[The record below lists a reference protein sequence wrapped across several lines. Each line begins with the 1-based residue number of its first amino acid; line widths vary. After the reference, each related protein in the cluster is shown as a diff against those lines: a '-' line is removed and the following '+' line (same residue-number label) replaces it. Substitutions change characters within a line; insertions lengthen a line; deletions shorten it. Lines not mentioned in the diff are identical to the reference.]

1 VNFKLF
7 RTGAV
12 GALMLALT
20 AAPCWA
26 QAVPPATIDFDIPA
40 EPLGKALQAFA
51 AQTHQQLLFAS
62 DSVSGRNAPAIKGRF
77 APDAVLKRLLTGSGL
92 QVQRAGPT
100 SLVLKPS
107 TPDTVPHRTASTA
120 VQTARP
126 LSAPPEGLAQ
136 AAAVT
141 APGDLA
147 VPETVQEVTVTGS
160 HIRGVQPSSPVVS
173 LTANAILES
182 GQTDLGEAI
191 RSLPQDF
198 GGGQN
203 PGIGLVAGGSANQ
216 NATSGSSVNLRGLG
230 QDATLTL
237 LNGRRLS
244 AGGFTP
250 SVDIGAIPIAA
261 VDKVQI
267 VLDGASAIY
276 GSDAVAGVANVILKR
291 DFDGVTASARLGGT
305 SDGGDTQRQYSLVG
319 GDRWSSGG
327 FIAAINYED
336 DDGISSQE
344 RSFTSIMPKGTS
356 LYPEISTLNGL
367 ISLHQDLTSFAHFSI
382 DALYSHHWSQES
394 FAEPPYVNIHETVGE
409 VTTAVS
415 PTLSFDLP
423 HHWQLALN
431 GTISSD
437 QDRIDEVVAPV
448 SAGPSS
454 SVNLCY
460 CNREKSAEIDANGPL
475 VTLPAGPIQVA
486 LGAGYRSNYFDARIY
501 GTSSYVGGGRS
512 SGFTFGELA
521 VPLVAPDQ
529 QIPGVHKL
537 DLNAALRFEDYSDAG
552 QVTTPK
558 VGLVWSPISDVDLKA
573 SWGQSFQA
581 PILYDEFETHYVA
594 VYPAAVL
601 GGQGYP
607 ASASAILN
615 EGGNATLKPERATT
629 ITAGVV
635 YHPARLSGLRIEL
648 GYFHIDYTN
657 RVVQP
662 ITVLNAGTLANPENA
677 PFITYSP
684 TASAQAALINSPG
697 VVFANETGAPYS
709 ANNVVAIVNDGY
721 TNAAREEY
729 QGVDMSATYRMA
741 TLGGMLDLIGSSSWL
756 QGNEQIGADAPAV
769 DTVGTV
775 FNPPHW
781 RDRAGLVWRR
791 DGFDVATYL
800 NYIGGVRDIRRT
812 PNINGA
818 SETTTDLAFGYKL
831 GVQAGLLNDS
841 QIRFS
846 IINLFDKDPPRL
858 IPSVVYAQPYDST
871 NYSAIGRLMSLTV
884 SKHF

>member
-1 VNFKLF
+1 MNFKLF

-191 RSLPQDF
+191 RSLPQDS

-203 PGIGLVAGGSANQ
+203 PGIGLVAGGVANQ
-216 NATSGSSVNLRGLG
+216 NATSGSSADLRGLG

-244 AGGFTP
+244 AGGATP
-250 SVDIGAIPIAA
+250 SVDISAIPIAS
-261 VDKVQI
+261 VDQVQI

-276 GSDAVAGVANVILKR
+276 GSDAVAGVVNVILKR

-319 GDRWSSGG
+319 GYRWSSGG

-336 DDGISSQE
+336 DDAVYSHE
-344 RSFTSIMPKGTS
+344 RSFTSTMPASNTI
-356 LYPEISTLNGL
+356 YPAIATLNGL
-367 ISLHQDLTSFAHFSI
+367 VSLHQDLTSFSHFGI
-382 DALYSHHWSQES
+382 DALYSHHWSQEDVGG
-394 FAEPPYVNIHETVGE
+394 PPYYNVHETLGE
-409 VTTAVS
+409 VTTSVS

-423 HHWQLALN
+423 HHWQLTLN
-431 GTISSD
+431 GTISID
-437 QDRIDEVVAPV
+437 QNRIDEVVAPFAPV
-448 SAGPSS
+448 PPSTE
-454 SVNLCY
+454 VACY

-475 VTLPAGPIQVA
+475 ITLPAGQLQVA
-486 LGAGYRSNYFDARIY
+486 LGAGYRYNYFDARIY
-501 GTSSYVGGGRS
+501 NDDAYIGGGRD
-512 SGFTFGELA
+512 SGYTFGEIA
-521 VPLVAPDQ
+521 APLVSPNQ

-537 DLNAALRFEDYSDAG
+537 DLNAAFRLEDYSDVG

-558 VGLVWSPISDVDLKA
+558 VGLVWSPTSDFELKA
-573 SWGQSFQA
+573 SWGKSFQA
-581 PILYDEFETHYVA
+581 PILADEFGTHYVLI
-594 VYPAAVL
+594 YPTAPL
-601 GGQGYP
+601 GGKGYP
-607 ASASAILN
+607 ASASAIIN
-615 EGGNATLKPERATT
+615 EGGNTNLKPERATT
-629 ITAGVV
+629 ITGGVV

-657 RVVQP
+657 RVVTP
-662 ITVLNAGTLANPENA
+662 IPSLGAGTLGNPEYA
-677 PFITYSP
+677 PFITYNP
-684 TASAQAALINSPG
+684 TANAQAAILNSPG
-697 VVFANETGAPYS
+697 IELYNYTGEPYS
-709 ANNVVAIVNDGY
+709 ASNVAAIVNNVS

-729 QGVDMSATYRMA
+729 QGADISAKYSA
-741 TLGGMLDLIGSSSWL
+741 LALGGTLDLIASSAWL
-756 QGNEQIGADAPAV
+756 QGNEQIGADSPTV

-781 RDRAGLVWRR
+781 RGRAGFVWRR

-800 NYIGGVRDIRRT
+800 NYIGGVRNTQQT
-812 PNINGA
+812 PNVNGA
-818 SETTTDLAFGYKL
+818 SETTTDLSVSYKF
-831 GVQAGLLNDS
+831 GVQAGFLNES

-846 IINLFDKDPPRL
+846 ITNLFDKGPPYL
-858 IPSVVYAQPYDST
+858 SPIYVYAQPYDST
-871 NYSAIGRLMSLTV
+871 NYSALGRLMSLTV

>member
-1 VNFKLF
+1 VNSKLF

-12 GALMLALT
+12 SALMLALT
-20 AAPCWA
+20 AVPCWA
-26 QAVPPATIDFDIPA
+26 QAVAPATIDFNIPA

-62 DSVSGRNAPAIKGRF
+62 DSVAGRNAPAIKGRF

-100 SLVLKPS
+100 SLVLKPATLES
-107 TPDTVPHRTASTA
+107 APRRAASMA

-126 LSAPPEGLAQ
+126 LSAPSEGLAQ
-136 AAAVT
+136 PDAVT

-160 HIRGVQPSSPVVS
+160 HIRGVQPSSPVVR

-191 RSLPQDF
+191 RSLPQDS

-203 PGIGLVAGGSANQ
+203 PGIGEVAGGVANQ
-216 NATSGSSVNLRGLG
+216 NATSGSSANLRGLG

-250 SVDIGAIPIAA
+250 GVDISAIPIAA
-261 VDKVQI
+261 VDQVQV

-276 GSDAVAGVANVILKR
+276 GSDAVAGVVNVILKR

-319 GDRWSSGG
+319 GDSWPTGG
-327 FIAAINYED
+327 FIAAIKYED
-336 DDGISSQE
+336 DDGIYSQE
-344 RSFTSIMPKGTS
+344 RSFTSGMPKGN
-356 LYPEISTLNGL
+356 LIYPPIAQLNGL
-367 ISLHQDLTSFAHFSI
+367 ISLHQDLTSFAHFSM
-382 DALYSHHWSQES
+382 DMLYSHHWSQT
-394 FAEPPYVNIHETVGE
+394 FYVAPPYETIHEALGE

-423 HHWQLALN
+423 HGWQLELN
-431 GTISSD
+431 GTISID
-437 QDRIDEVVAPV
+437 QNHFDDVIVPLSSAPPT
-448 SAGPSS
+448 ATIG
-454 SVNLCY
+454 CY

-475 VTLPAGPIQVA
+475 ITLPAGPLQVA
-486 LGAGYRSNYFDARIY
+486 LGAGYRSNYYDARDY
-501 GTSSYVGGGRS
+501 NVDSYIGGGRQ
-512 SGFTFGELA
+512 SGYAFGELA
-521 VPLVAPDQ
+521 VPVVAPDQ

-537 DLNAALRFEDYSDAG
+537 ELNVAFRFEDYSDVG

-558 VGLVWSPISDVDLKA
+558 VGLVWSPVSDFDVKA

-581 PILYDEFETHYVA
+581 PILGDVFETHYGL
-594 VYPAAVL
+594 VYPAALL

-607 ASASAILN
+607 ASASAIVN
-615 EGGNATLKPERATT
+615 EGGNPNLKPERATS
-629 ITAGVV
+629 ITGGVV
-635 YHPARLSGLRIEL
+635 YHPVRLSGLRIEL
-648 GYFHIDYTN
+648 GYFYIDYTN
-657 RVVQP
+657 RVVTP
-662 ITVLNAGTLANPENA
+662 IPQLGASTLGNPEYA
-677 PFITYSP
+677 PFIIYNP
-684 TASAQAALINSPG
+684 TASAQAAVLNSPG
-697 VVFANETGAPYS
+697 IVFANYTGAPYS
-709 ANNVVAIVNDGY
+709 ANNVVAIANDVF

-729 QGVDMSATYRMA
+729 QGVDMSATYRTA
-741 TLGGMLDLIGSSSWL
+741 AFGGTLDLIASSSWL
-756 QGNEQIGADAPAV
+756 QGNEQIGADAPSV
-769 DTVGTV
+769 DTVGLV

-781 RDRAGLVWRR
+781 RDRTGFVWRR
-791 DGFDVATYL
+791 EGFDVATYV
-800 NYIGGVRDIRRT
+800 NYIGGVRNVQQT
-812 PNINGA
+812 PYINGA
-818 SETTTDLAFGYKL
+818 SEATTDLAFGYKF
-831 GVQAGLLNDS
+831 GAQAGILQDG
-841 QIRFS
+841 QIRLS
-846 IINLFDKDPPRL
+846 IANLFDKAPPHL
-858 IPSVVYAQPYDST
+858 NPSVVYAQPYDST

>member
-1 VNFKLF
+1 MNSKLF

-26 QAVPPATIDFDIPA
+26 QAVAPATIDFNIPA

-62 DSVSGRNAPAIKGRF
+62 DSVAGRNAPAIKGRF
-77 APDAVLKRLLTGSGL
+77 APDAVLKRLLIGSGL
-92 QVQRAGPT
+92 LVERAGPT

-107 TPDTVPHRTASTA
+107 TPDMAARRTASTA
-120 VQTARP
+120 AQTARP
-126 LSAPPEGLAQ
+126 LWELSEGPAQ
-136 AAAVT
+136 ADAVT
-141 APGDLA
+141 APVDALA
-147 VPETVQEVTVTGS
+147 PETVQEVTVTGS

-173 LTANAILES
+173 LTANAILEP

-203 PGIGLVAGGSANQ
+203 PGIGLVAGGSTNQ
-216 NATSGSSVNLRGLG
+216 NATSGSSANLRGLG

-261 VDKVQI
+261 VDQVQV

-276 GSDAVAGVANVILKR
+276 GSDAVAGVVNVILKR

-336 DDGISSQE
+336 DDGIYSQQ
-344 RSFTSIMPKGTS
+344 RSFAQSLPKGNS
-356 LYPEISTLNGL
+356 LYPGIATLNGL

-382 DALYSHHWSQES
+382 DALYSHHWSQTS
-394 FAEPPYVNIHETVGE
+394 DVAPPIETIHEKLGE

-423 HHWQLALN
+423 HHWHLELN
-431 GTISSD
+431 GTISID
-437 QDRIDEVVAPV
+437 QDRFNEVAVPFTPVAAI
-448 SAGPSS
+448 SDIG
-454 SVNLCY
+454 CY

-475 VTLPAGPIQVA
+475 FTLPAGPIQVA
-486 LGAGYRSNYFDARIY
+486 LGAGYRYNYFDSRSYSAD
-501 GTSSYVGGGRS
+501 SYVGGGRS

-537 DLNAALRFEDYSDAG
+537 DLNAALRFEDYSDVG

-558 VGLVWSPISDVDLKA
+558 VGLVWSPISDIDLKA

-581 PILYDEFETHYVA
+581 PILYDEFETHYVSI
-594 VYPAAVL
+594 YPAALL

-615 EGGNATLKPERATT
+615 QGGNANLKPERATT

-657 RVVQP
+657 RIVQP
-662 ITVLNAGTLANPENA
+662 ITVLNGTTLGNPENA
-677 PFITYSP
+677 PFVIYNP
-684 TASAQAALINSPG
+684 NDSAQAAVINAPG
-697 VVFANETGAPYS
+697 IVFNNYTGTPYS
-709 ANNVVAIVNDGY
+709 ANKVVAIVNDGY
-721 TNAAREEY
+721 KNAAREEY
-729 QGVDMSATYRMA
+729 QGVDLSAAYRTVA
-741 TLGGMLDLIGSSSWL
+741 FGGTLDLIASSSWL

-769 DTVGTV
+769 DTVGLV

-781 RDRAGLVWRR
+781 RGRTGFVWRR
-791 DGFDVATYL
+791 DGFDVATYV
-800 NYIGGVRDIRRT
+800 NYIGGVRNVQQT
-812 PNINGA
+812 PYINGT
-818 SETTTDLAFGYKL
+818 SETTTDLAFGYKF
-831 GVQAGLLNDS
+831 GAKAGLLNDS
-841 QIRFS
+841 HIMFS
-846 IINLFDKDPPRL
+846 ITNLLDQAPPHL
-858 IPSVVYAQPYDST
+858 NPSVVYAQPYEST